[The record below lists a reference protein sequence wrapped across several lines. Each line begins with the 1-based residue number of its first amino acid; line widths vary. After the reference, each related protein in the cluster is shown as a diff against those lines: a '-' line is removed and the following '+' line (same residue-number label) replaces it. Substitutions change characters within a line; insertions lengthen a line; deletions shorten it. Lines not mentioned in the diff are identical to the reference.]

1 MSFPD
6 LPRLL
11 RSALLGGVL
20 VACAPP
26 EEGQATATQSAQ
38 TQSSQPQSS
47 QTQSAQ
53 TSTTTRA
60 ARDPQSGLFLLAA
73 SDLPREARRTLTL
86 IRAGGPFPYAKD
98 GNTFGN
104 REELLPRRNRG
115 YYREYTV
122 PTPGEDDRGARRLV
136 CGGPV
141 RAVDECYYTAD
152 HYRSFGRVAP

>member
-1 MSFPD
+1 MSFSH
-6 LPRLL
+6 LPRFL
-11 RSALLGGVL
+11 RPLLLGGLL

-26 EEGQATATQSAQ
+26 DEGQATATQ
-38 TQSSQPQSS
+38 TV
-47 QTQSAQ
+47 Q

-60 ARDPQSGLFLLAA
+60 TRDPQSGLPLLTA

-86 IRAGGPFPYAKD
+86 IRVGGPFPYAKD
-98 GNTFGN
+98 GSTFGN
-104 REELLPRRNRG
+104 REGILPRQRRG

-152 HYRSFGRVAP
+152 HYRSFGRVQP